1 MDDPGLD
8 EGFFDVVEAGHDSVV
23 VLDDEFQG
31 DHLTA
36 VSISFFEDFLGCF
49 GDTSV
54 ELFQIFDFSQ
64 EANQNRVKVDLQE
77 SVFFVF
83 AAFVVANQEVFE
95 FFMSVLINF
104 FLPKTNF
111 GFFIVIDDL
120 EDILMQFLNIFVFFS
135 FGDAFAQVVDFLEG
149 FWDSGLEGP
158 APGESTSDWGIIVVN
173 RRFLVV
179 SVDEDLAFQENGLN
193 RFQIRLIHVEENCVF
208 LFKFILDDGSV
219 EDAFEAI

>member
-1 MDDPGLD
+1 MFAVDHGFFQFVELVVDVIEGLFHFVNDLKQVVDCLFGLFDEIVNSWGLPLEFLDSGFYVFVHLDDPGLD

-95 FFMSVLINF
+95 FFMSVFVDFL
-104 FLPKTNF
+104 LPKTDF
-111 GFFIVIDDL
+111 GFFVVIDDL
-120 EDILMQFLNIFVFFS
+120 ENILMQFLNIFVFFS
-135 FGDAFAQVVDFLEG
+135 FSDAFA
-149 FWDSGLEGP
+149 
-158 APGESTSDWGIIVVN
+158 
-173 RRFLVV
+173 
-179 SVDEDLAFQENGLN
+179 
-193 RFQIRLIHVEENCVF
+193 
-208 LFKFILDDGSV
+208 
-219 EDAFEAI
+219 